1 MIGNEEDF
9 TACLGFEVEGVDE
22 NISTIEIDSF
32 KNMIERAVK
41 DFPNFKVTA
50 TTLRAVQ
57 TATINDW
64 SAIAATENQVRTTF
78 DSICEEEEAEAAAA
92 EGGSLSEILSDDE
105 DQMDEASDGER
116 PSQTS

>member
-1 MIGNEEDF
+1 M
-9 TACLGFEVEGVDE
+9 
-22 NISTIEIDSF
+22 
-32 KNMIERAVK
+32 AVCNVPQLVYRK
-41 DFPNFKVTA
+41 ITKETKSKA
-50 TTLRAVQ
+50 
-57 TATINDW
+57 INDW